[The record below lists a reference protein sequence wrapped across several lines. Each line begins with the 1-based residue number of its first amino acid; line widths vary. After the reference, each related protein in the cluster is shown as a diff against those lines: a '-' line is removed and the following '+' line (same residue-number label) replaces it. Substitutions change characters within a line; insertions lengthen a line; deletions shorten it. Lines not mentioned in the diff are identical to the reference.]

1 MHGPAVYVKGREC
14 FMLYLQKIVWIFT
27 YDISWLYF
35 TQCLTSFSSADH
47 LFLCTVFDSNSSN
60 IDEILS
66 IKPSA
71 ITFVFGDLNVHHKNW
86 LTYSGGT
93 NRPGELRYN
102 FQVGYPPL
110 YVTFSVHPFVCLSV
124 CHAPYLRNCTS
135 SNHNLWYMC
144 KMMISPG
151 VFFIILKL

>member
-35 TQCLTSFSSADH
+35 TQCLSFSSADH

-71 ITFVFGDLNVHHKNW
+71 VAFVFRDLNVHHKNW

-93 NRPGELRYN
+93 NKPGEFHYN
-102 FQVGYPPL
+102 F
-110 YVTFSVHPFVCLSV
+110 
-124 CHAPYLRNCTS
+124 
-135 SNHNLWYMC
+135 
-144 KMMISPG
+144 
-151 VFFIILKL
+151 

>member
-1 MHGPAVYVKGREC
+1 MNQTLVTFWFMWNKLGLLNWFWQFFCDGFYHSLIRKDSITHIHGPAVYVKGREC

-27 YDISWLYF
+27 YGISWLYF
-35 TQCLTSFSSADH
+35 TQCLSFSSADH

-71 ITFVFGDLNVHHKNW
+71 VAFVFRDLNVHHKNW

-93 NRPGELRYN
+93 NKPGEFHYN
-102 FQVGYPPL
+102 F
-110 YVTFSVHPFVCLSV
+110 
-124 CHAPYLRNCTS
+124 
-135 SNHNLWYMC
+135 
-144 KMMISPG
+144 
-151 VFFIILKL
+151 